1 MDKLTKKEEN
11 TQSLLRL
18 WFSKKYWS
26 SCCEDEAID
35 WSQHVDKLNLK
46 ELTEFLEW
54 RDNVLTAARTLS
66 KYISIRDFNKIAELL

>member
-1 MDKLTKKEEN
+1 MNKLTKKEEN

-35 WSQHVDKLNLK
+35 WSQHADKLSLR
-46 ELTEFLEW
+46 ELSEFLEW
-54 RDNVLTAARTLS
+54 RDNVLTAAKTLS
-66 KYISIRDFNKIAELL
+66 KYISTRDFNKISELL

>member
-1 MDKLTKKEEN
+1 MDKLTKKQEK

-18 WFSKKYWS
+18 WFSHKYWG

-35 WSQHVDKLNLK
+35 WSQHENKLNLN

-54 RDNVLTAARTLS
+54 RDNVLTAASALS
-66 KYISIRDFNKIAELL
+66 KCISIRDFNKIGELL

>member
-1 MDKLTKKEEN
+1 MNKLTKKEEN

-35 WSQHVDKLNLK
+35 WSQHADKLSLR
-46 ELTEFLEW
+46 ELSEFLEW
-54 RDNVLTAARTLS
+54 RDSVLTAAKTLS
-66 KYISIRDFNKIAELL
+66 KYISTRDFNKIAELL

>member
-1 MDKLTKKEEN
+1 MEKLTKKQEK

-35 WSQHVDKLNLK
+35 WSQHDNKLNLN

-54 RDNVLTAARTLS
+54 RDNALAAANALS
-66 KYISIRDFNKIAELL
+66 KCIFTRDFAKIAELL

>member
-1 MDKLTKKEEN
+1 MNKLTKKEEN

-35 WSQHVDKLNLK
+35 WSQHADKLSLR
-46 ELTEFLEW
+46 ELSEFLEW